1 MSDKATSRGLSHNK
15 NSELDLEALLKKKIR
30 RWSPHYVLTPKAGA
44 ALMEIEAAKTL
55 VEVSPL
61 PLVAA
66 EELRRRARLRSTHF
80 STRIEGNRLSLA
92 EAERAIDSPRV
103 VFKGRERDVT
113 EVRNYWEALLR
124 IERWAAEGKPL
135 TEDLIRRIHGFV
147 MNGPHSKPTHY
158 RDGQNAI
165 REAGSG
171 SLIYLPPEAKDVPG
185 LMSGLVGWITWAERN
200 DIPVPALAGLA
211 HYQFVTIH
219 PYYDGNGRTARL
231 LATFLL
237 HRGGYGLNGYLSLEE
252 SHAHDL
258 EKYYGQ
264 LETHPHHNYYFG
276 REKADLTKWV
286 EYFLVLVAN
295 VFKNAKE
302 ETLSFYAKVQGGGD
316 PPMKNLD
323 PRLRVVLGHFGH
335 EETITSTQS
344 AKALGLSDR
353 MVRLLLANWVR
364 DGILVVANPSNRKR
378 AYGLSAKYRQ
388 LIGKTRVTGP

>member
-1 MSDKATSRGLSHNK
+1 
-15 NSELDLEALLKKKIR
+15 
-30 RWSPHYVLTPKAGA
+30 
-44 ALMEIEAAKTL
+44 MEIEAAKTL

-103 VFKGRERDVT
+103 VFKGRERDVN

-185 LMSGLVGWITWAERN
+185 LMSELVGWITWAERN

-252 SHAHDL
+252 SHANDL

-286 EYFLVLVAN
+286 EYFLVLVAS
-295 VFKNAKE
+295 VFKNAKD
-302 ETLSFYAKVQGGGD
+302 ETLSFYATVQGGGD

-353 MVRLLLANWVR
+353 LVRLLLANWVR
-364 DGILVVANPSNRKR
+364 DGILVVTNPSNRKR